1 VREEEKTMNQRKNI
15 IHQIKR
21 TVLIVEDEFINRE
34 ILASYLEENYDVL
47 KANNGLEALHLI
59 HESLIPISLIL
70 LDINMPIMNGFA
82 FLQEI
87 KKEEKYK
94 KIPVIVLT
102 GEKDSELESL
112 NLGAVDFISKPY
124 NMKEII
130 LARVRRSI
138 ELSEDRMIIQAAE
151 RDERTGVYNSHIFA
165 EYVNKMDRY
174 NIDGKTDMMVIQ
186 IEKMHLF
193 SELHGHERGY
203 DALYLF
209 AKVLKDMALK
219 CDGIVGNYKSEY
231 FMMYLNRQK
240 DYKKFFREVE
250 ERFDLEMQGL
260 TFKFKM
266 GVYHVEDKIEPVE
279 SRIRRAKLVCDEI
292 INSNKDKV
300 IIYDNER
307 QKNALFRQQLVS
319 DLKQAISEH
328 QFEVYYQP
336 KMNIQGDTPVL
347 SSAEALIRWNHPELD
362 FISPGV
368 FIPLFEENGDIRLLD
383 RVVWQEAARQI
394 RRWKDIYH
402 RTIPV
407 SVNVSRVDL
416 FDPNI
421 AKTFKEIVDE
431 AEISPH
437 DMYLEITESAY
448 GNETD
453 QIEEIVSK
461 LRKEGFKI
469 EVDDFGSGYSSLNA
483 ITSLTFD
490 VLKLDMQFV
499 KTLLTNE
506 KTYNMVKIVAEIA
519 KFLNVMLVAEGVET
533 KEQLDILKKL
543 GYQVI
548 QGYYF
553 SKPVRA
559 VDFEKFI
566 KKEDKTC

>member
-1 VREEEKTMNQRKNI
+1 MNQRKNI

-151 RDERTGVYNSHIFA
+151 RDERTGVYNSHIFT

-219 CDGIVGNYKSEY
+219 CDGIVGNYKAEY

-347 SSAEALIRWNHPELD
+347 SSAEALIRWNHPELG

>member
-1 VREEEKTMNQRKNI
+1 MNQRKNI

-151 RDERTGVYNSHIFA
+151 RDERTGVYNSHIFTK
-165 EYVNKMDRY
+165 YVNKMDRY

-193 SELHGHERGY
+193 SELHGHERGH

-219 CDGIVGNYKSEY
+219 CDGIVGNYKAEY

-328 QFEVYYQP
+328 QFVVYYQP

-347 SSAEALIRWNHPELD
+347 SSAEALIRWNHPELG

-383 RVVWQEAARQI
+383 RVVWQEATRQI

>member
-1 VREEEKTMNQRKNI
+1 MNQRKNI

-219 CDGIVGNYKSEY
+219 CDGIVGNYQSEY

-328 QFEVYYQP
+328 QFVVYYQP

-347 SSAEALIRWNHPELD
+347 SSAEALIRWNHPELG

>member
-1 VREEEKTMNQRKNI
+1 MNQRKNI

-21 TVLIVEDEFINRE
+21 TVLIVEDEFINQE

-151 RDERTGVYNSHIFA
+151 RDERTGVYNSHIFT

-193 SELHGHERGY
+193 SELHGHERGH

-219 CDGIVGNYKSEY
+219 CDGIVGNYKAEY

-336 KMNIQGDTPVL
+336 KMNIQGATPVL
-347 SSAEALIRWNHPELD
+347 SSAEALIRWNHPELG

>member
-1 VREEEKTMNQRKNI
+1 
-15 IHQIKR
+15 
-21 TVLIVEDEFINRE
+21 
-34 ILASYLEENYDVL
+34 
-47 KANNGLEALHLI
+47 
-59 HESLIPISLIL
+59 
-70 LDINMPIMNGFA
+70 
-82 FLQEI
+82 
-87 KKEEKYK
+87 
-94 KIPVIVLT
+94 
-102 GEKDSELESL
+102 
-112 NLGAVDFISKPY
+112 
-124 NMKEII
+124 
-130 LARVRRSI
+130 
-138 ELSEDRMIIQAAE
+138 
-151 RDERTGVYNSHIFA
+151 
-165 EYVNKMDRY
+165 
-174 NIDGKTDMMVIQ
+174 
-186 IEKMHLF
+186 
-193 SELHGHERGY
+193 
-203 DALYLF
+203 
-209 AKVLKDMALK
+209 
-219 CDGIVGNYKSEY
+219 
-231 FMMYLNRQK
+231 
-240 DYKKFFREVE
+240 
-250 ERFDLEMQGL
+250 MQGL

-347 SSAEALIRWNHPELD
+347 SSAEALIRWNHPELC

>member
-1 VREEEKTMNQRKNI
+1 MNQRKNI

-59 HESLIPISLIL
+59 HKSLIPISLIL

>member
-1 VREEEKTMNQRKNI
+1 MNQRKNI

-219 CDGIVGNYKSEY
+219 CDGIVGNYQSEY

-347 SSAEALIRWNHPELD
+347 SSAEALIRWNHPELG

>member
-1 VREEEKTMNQRKNI
+1 MNQRKNI

-347 SSAEALIRWNHPELD
+347 SSAEALIRWNHPELC

>member
-1 VREEEKTMNQRKNI
+1 MNQRKNI
-15 IHQIKR
+15 INQIKR

-151 RDERTGVYNSHIFA
+151 RDERTGVYNSHIFT

-193 SELHGHERGY
+193 SELHGHERGH

-231 FMMYLNRQK
+231 FMMYLNRQE

-336 KMNIQGDTPVL
+336 KMNIQGATPVL
-347 SSAEALIRWNHPELD
+347 SSAEALIRWNHPELG
-362 FISPGV
+362 FISPGI

>member
-1 VREEEKTMNQRKNI
+1 MNQRKNI

-347 SSAEALIRWNHPELD
+347 SSAEALIRWNHPELG
-362 FISPGV
+362 FVSPGV

>member
-347 SSAEALIRWNHPELD
+347 SSAEALIRWNHPELC

>member
-1 VREEEKTMNQRKNI
+1 MNQRKNI

-347 SSAEALIRWNHPELD
+347 SSAEALIRWNHPELG

>member
-1 VREEEKTMNQRKNI
+1 MNQRKNI

-219 CDGIVGNYKSEY
+219 CDGIVGNYKAEY

-328 QFEVYYQP
+328 QFVVYYQP

-347 SSAEALIRWNHPELD
+347 SSAEALIRWNHPELG

>member
-1 VREEEKTMNQRKNI
+1 MDQRKNI

-21 TVLIVEDEFINRE
+21 TVLIVEDEFINQE

-193 SELHGHERGY
+193 SELHGHERGH

-219 CDGIVGNYKSEY
+219 CDGIVGNYQSEY
-231 FMMYLNRQK
+231 FMMYLNRQE

-347 SSAEALIRWNHPELD
+347 SSAEALIRWNHPELC

>member
-203 DALYLF
+203 DALFLF

-219 CDGIVGNYKSEY
+219 CDGIVGNYKAEY

>member
-1 VREEEKTMNQRKNI
+1 MNQRKNI

-328 QFEVYYQP
+328 QFVVYYQP

-347 SSAEALIRWNHPELD
+347 SSAEALIRWNHPELG

>member
-1 VREEEKTMNQRKNI
+1 MNQRKNI

-347 SSAEALIRWNHPELD
+347 SSAEALIRWNHPELS

>member
-1 VREEEKTMNQRKNI
+1 
-15 IHQIKR
+15 
-21 TVLIVEDEFINRE
+21 VEDEFINRE

-347 SSAEALIRWNHPELD
+347 SSAEALIRWNHPELC

>member
-1 VREEEKTMNQRKNI
+1 
-15 IHQIKR
+15 
-21 TVLIVEDEFINRE
+21 
-34 ILASYLEENYDVL
+34 
-47 KANNGLEALHLI
+47 
-59 HESLIPISLIL
+59 
-70 LDINMPIMNGFA
+70 
-82 FLQEI
+82 
-87 KKEEKYK
+87 
-94 KIPVIVLT
+94 
-102 GEKDSELESL
+102 
-112 NLGAVDFISKPY
+112 
-124 NMKEII
+124 
-130 LARVRRSI
+130 
-138 ELSEDRMIIQAAE
+138 
-151 RDERTGVYNSHIFA
+151 
-165 EYVNKMDRY
+165 MDRY